1 MRKILFIL
9 FCLSPF
15 IQFAQNYSAQWEG
28 HFSYY
33 NITKVVKGN
42 NKIYA
47 ASGNAIFIVDVQSN
61 NMEEL
66 TTVNGLSG
74 ETISTIFYSE
84 LYQLLVIGYENGLIE
99 IVFDND
105 DDVLSVVDIVDKPAI
120 PADNKTI
127 NHFNAYQNVIY
138 ISTNYGIS
146 IYDLE
151 RLEFG
156 DTYLIGDGGSQVAV
170 KQTSVFNGAVYAACL
185 DSGGVKK
192 GDISSLNLI
201 DYNNWQSVTSGN
213 FIGVVTNEE
222 KLYALNSNRVL
233 FEVVNDTL
241 NQLIR
246 YDNIPV
252 ELESYNSNLVV
263 TTQNVVFIYDSGFNL
278 TSQVSVLEDF
288 DTGFNSSVLDSENI
302 YIGSSDFGV
311 LKTAINNPIAF
322 EEIHPDGPLRND
334 LFSLEYYNN
343 DLWCVSG
350 GYNFFYSFVGGDRV
364 RTGISRLKNNEWQN
378 IPYDSINNAITNPYY
393 LTATSINPTKP
404 NQVFVSSYYSGLIE
418 FEDAEPIELYTQDNS
433 TLVPFAGNFKLTAAS
448 TFDANGVLWLI
459 NGRVKEPLN
468 KYENGRWTSYDFSE
482 VIAVPNN
489 ENGFSKI
496 VIDESTGTKFMGTYA
511 SGFIGFNE
519 NNGNPQIRKVEGE
532 DVNMSDPYVSALALD
547 NRNQLWIGTLKGI
560 RVLYNVSNFFG
571 NDEIEVDE
579 IIIEE
584 DGIAK
589 ELLFEQ
595 FITEI
600 EVDGSNNKWIG
611 TTDAG
616 LFYLSSDGQE
626 TIFHFTT
633 DNSPLPSNSIS
644 DIEID
649 DKNGIVYIA
658 TTKGLLT
665 FNSGGSSALQD
676 LSSAY
681 TYPNPVRP
689 GFNFIEDKVKI
700 KDISENVNIK
710 ITDIEGNLVAEA
722 QSRINQRYGGYNLEI
737 DGGTAYWNGRNLA
750 NNLVA
755 SGVYLIMLSDLDTYE
770 TKVLKLMVVR

>member
-9 FCLSPF
+9 FCFSPF
-15 IQFAQNYSAQWEG
+15 IQFAQDYSAQWEG

-33 NITKVVKGN
+33 SITKVVKGN

-47 ASGNAIFIVDVQSN
+47 VSGNAIFTVDVQSN

-74 ETISTIFYSE
+74 ETISTIYYSE
-84 LYQLLVIGYENGLIE
+84 LYQLLVIGYENGLVE
-99 IVFDND
+99 ILFDNN
-105 DDVLSVVDIVDKPAI
+105 DDVLSIVDIVDKPAI

-138 ISTNYGIS
+138 ISTNYGVS

-156 DTYLIGDGGSQVAV
+156 DTYFIGNGGSQIAI
-170 KQTSVFNGAVYAACL
+170 KQTSIHNGFIYAA
-185 DSGGVKK
+185 SMNAGGIKK
-192 GDISSLNLI
+192 ADISSANLI
-201 DYNNWQSVTSGN
+201 DYNNWQNVASGN
-213 FIGVVTNEE
+213 FIGIETNEDR
-222 KLYALNSNRVL
+222 LYGINSNGVL
-233 FEVVNDTL
+233 YEIINDTL
-241 NQLIR
+241 NQLIV
-246 YDNIPV
+246 YDDVPSEIKSN
-252 ELESYNSNLVV
+252 ESNLVI
-263 TTQNVVFIYDSGFNL
+263 TTDNNVFIYDAGFNL
-278 TSQVSVLEDF
+278 IAQVSTLEDF
-288 DTGFNSSVLDSENI
+288 DTSFKSSVVEGE
-302 YIGSSDFGV
+302 YVYVGSLDFGV
-311 LKTAINNPIAF
+311 LKTEISSPTAF

-350 GYNFFYSFVGGDRV
+350 GYNFFFNFIGGDRV
-364 RTGISRLKNNEWQN
+364 FTGISRLKNSKWSN
-378 IPYDSINNAITNPYY
+378 IQYDTINNRITNPRY
-393 LTATSINPTKP
+393 LAHAAINPTQP
-404 NQVFVSSYYSGLIE
+404 NQVFVSSYYSGVIE
-418 FEDAEPIELYTQDNS
+418 FDDAEPIQLYNQDNS
-433 TLVPFAGNFKLTAAS
+433 TLVPFAGNFKLTG
-448 TFDANGVLWLI
+448 TITYDDNGALWLV

-468 KYENGRWTSYDFSE
+468 KYENGIWTSYDFSKI
-482 VIAVPNN
+482 IAVPTS
-489 ENGFSKI
+489 ENGFSEI
-496 VIDESTGTKFMGTYA
+496 EIDESTGTKFIG
-511 SGFIGFNE
+511 SHFNGLIGFNE
-519 NNGNPQIRKVEGE
+519 NNGDPKIKNINGE
-532 DVNMSDPYVSALALD
+532 DKNMPDAFVTSVVLD
-547 NRNQLWIGTLKGI
+547 KRNQLWIGTFRGL
-560 RVLYNVSNFFG
+560 RVLYNVSNFFE
-571 NDEIEVDE
+571 DEDIEVDE

-589 ELLFEQ
+589 ELLFQ
-595 FITEI
+595 QYITQI
-600 EVDGSNNKWIG
+600 KVDGSNNKWIG
-611 TTDAG
+611 TSDSG
-616 LFYLSSDGQE
+616 IFYLSSDGQK

-633 DNSPLPSNSIS
+633 ANSPLPSNSIN

-737 DGGTAYWNGRNLA
+737 DGGTAYWNGKNLV